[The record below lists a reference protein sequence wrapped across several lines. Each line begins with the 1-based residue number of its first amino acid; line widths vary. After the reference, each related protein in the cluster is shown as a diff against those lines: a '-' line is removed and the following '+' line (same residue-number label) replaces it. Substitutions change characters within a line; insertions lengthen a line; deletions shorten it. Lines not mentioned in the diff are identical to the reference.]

1 MNKSLFDFV
10 TDQEGIEK
18 SLRQKNID
26 QIQQSVMKDDRNKSM
41 KGRRAESSL
50 CELEILTRL

>member
-1 MNKSLFDFV
+1 MTSDMDTVEQPPQIYEPSSMNKSLFDFV

-26 QIQQSVMKDDRNKSM
+26 QIQQSVMK
-41 KGRRAESSL
+41 E
-50 CELEILTRL
+50 